1 MRILILSLSLLLIA
15 TACSS
20 KKTRTEVNQEIAQAP
35 AAKSESELY
44 LIETN
49 ILMNS
54 DKLTEEQKSKLSS
67 LIQKMR
73 AQNLAINNEI
83 MKTKAV
89 LFQTLV
95 DKEDGKLKLGVLE
108 NQLIKLN
115 RQKVRYSLSGYRE
128 AKNIVGKSDVPLDKT
143 LKMIDNRTIYEF

>member
-1 MRILILSLSLLLIA
+1 M
-15 TACSS
+15 
-20 KKTRTEVNQEIAQAP
+20 EVNQEIAQAP
-35 AAKSESELY
+35 AAKSDSELY
-44 LIETN
+44 LIEN
-49 ILMNS
+49 KILMNS
-54 DKLTEEQKSKLSS
+54 DKLTKEQRSKLSS

-73 AQNLAINNEI
+73 AQNLAIDTEI

-95 DKEDGKLKLGVLE
+95 EEDEKLKLGILE

-115 RQKVRYSLSGYRE
+115 RKKVRYSLSGYRE

-143 LKMIDNRTIYEF
+143 LKMIDNRTIHEF